1 MKDAGERR
9 RWRQWIGFRF
19 EPVPRAVVPLRCDTF
34 RLDVV
39 LSGRDAADRIENLG
53 DSVVR
58 AFAGMFE
65 LVGKIVLVLCVALQT
80 GNTAPKI
87 VDFRPALSP
96 CDGGVVDTRGGRLP
110 RPTAAFQQ
118 IERKILKIP
127 FAMDI
132 ALVGSQLVPGQGPGI
147 VRLHAL
153 PVLIHPAELIFRVA
167 VPVRRSFDE
176 P

>member
-1 MKDAGERR
+1 M
-9 RWRQWIGFRF
+9 
-19 EPVPRAVVPLRCDTF
+19 
-34 RLDVV
+34 V
-39 LSGRDAADRIENLG
+39 LGGRDAADRVENLG
-53 DSVVR
+53 DSIVL

-65 LVGKIVLVLCVALQT
+65 LVGKIVLVLCVALQA
-80 GNTAPKI
+80 GNAALKI
-87 VDFRPALSP
+87 VDLRSALSP
-96 CDGGVVDTRGGRLP
+96 CDGSVVHTRGGRLP
-110 RPTAAFQQ
+110 RPTAAFLQ

-127 FAMDI
+127 FAVDI

-153 PVLIHPAELIFRVA
+153 PILIHPAELIFRVA